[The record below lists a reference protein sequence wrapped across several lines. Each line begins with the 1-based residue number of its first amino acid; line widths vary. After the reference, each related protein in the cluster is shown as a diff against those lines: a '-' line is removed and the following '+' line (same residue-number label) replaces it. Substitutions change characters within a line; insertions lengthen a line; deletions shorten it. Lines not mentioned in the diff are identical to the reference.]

1 MQVRYCILYLLAAS
15 QTQTAHYTMASVR
28 RTPSTTK
35 KEDESLAKELTI
47 SQSLVGE
54 VTDFN
59 DKKLKFKIDC
69 WLMPLL

>member
-1 MQVRYCILYLLAAS
+1 
-15 QTQTAHYTMASVR
+15 MASVR
-28 RTPSTTK
+28 RTSSTTK

-47 SQSLVGE
+47 SQSHVGE

>member
-1 MQVRYCILYLLAAS
+1 
-15 QTQTAHYTMASVR
+15 MASIR
-28 RTPSTTK
+28 RPSPTTK
-35 KEDESLAKELTI
+35 HEDETLSKELTI
-47 SQSLVGE
+47 SQSHVGE

>member
-1 MQVRYCILYLLAAS
+1 
-15 QTQTAHYTMASVR
+15 MASVR
-28 RTPSTTK
+28 RHSSTTK

-47 SQSLVGE
+47 SQTHVGE

>member
-1 MQVRYCILYLLAAS
+1 
-15 QTQTAHYTMASVR
+15 MASVR